1 MKRVAFWLVFGVL
14 GLVGLYFVATAAQV
28 FAAAG
33 RSTSKP
39 ADAIVVLGASQYDGR
54 PSPVLQSRLDH
65 AFSIWQQ
72 GLADT
77 IVVTGGNRPGDRFT
91 EGGVSSRYLRDLGV
105 PASALIVE
113 EEGSTT
119 YESLSNVAPVLESR
133 GIESVIFVS
142 DAFHAARIEAIGRD
156 VGIRGVTSPVPDSAL
171 SKWAL
176 TRAYGRE
183 ILGLGVGRI
192 VGFSRI
198 G

>member
-105 PASALIVE
+105 PASALIKMRIPRVQA
-113 EEGSTT
+113 TLRAALDPT
-119 YESLSNVAPVLESR
+119 PWPAPMWRVR
-133 GIESVIFVS
+133 PRRVF
-142 DAFHAARIEAIGRD
+142 R
-156 VGIRGVTSPVPDSAL
+156 SP
-171 SKWAL
+171 
-176 TRAYGRE
+176 
-183 ILGLGVGRI
+183 
-192 VGFSRI
+192 
-198 G
+198 